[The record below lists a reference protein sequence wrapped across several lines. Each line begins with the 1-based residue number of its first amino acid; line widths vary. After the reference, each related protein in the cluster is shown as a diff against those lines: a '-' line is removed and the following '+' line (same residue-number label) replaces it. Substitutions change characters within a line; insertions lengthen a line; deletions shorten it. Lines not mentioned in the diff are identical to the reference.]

1 MGHVAGRL
9 WGDQYALQEVAN
21 AEDKQKLL
29 YDEMGK
35 DVEALKTELRGSGK
49 EFQLRACLNVSP
61 LTNQCVQK

>member
-1 MGHVAGRL
+1 MGHVAGRV

-35 DVEALKTELRGSGK
+35 ESLKTGIRGSGK
-49 EFQLRACLNVSP
+49 KFQHRLRLNVSP
-61 LTNQCVQK
+61 LINQYVQK